1 MTAIANDLSIDRI
14 APRAVS
20 RYATTAARILLGLT
34 FFVTGLNGVI
44 PFLPPPSPDAMP
56 AGAMDL
62 MIGLVKSGYMLPLIA
77 ITQLLGGALLLSNR
91 FVPLALTILAPV
103 LVNIIAFHVFLAPQG
118 LPIAIAVVALEIYLA
133 IVHRNAFR
141 SIIAASSRG

>member
-1 MTAIANDLSIDRI
+1 MTAIANPIYA
-14 APRAVS
+14 APKSAAVS
-20 RYATTAARILLGLT
+20 RYATIGARMLLGLT
-34 FFVTGLNGVI
+34 FFVTGLNGVV

-62 MIGLVKSGYMLPLIA
+62 MIGLVKSGYMLPLLA
-77 ITQLLGGALLLSNR
+77 ITQLLAGALLLSNR

-103 LVNIIAFHVFLAPQG
+103 IVNIVAFHVFLAPQG

-133 IVHRNAFR
+133 VVHRKAFR
-141 SIIAASSRG
+141 AMIASR